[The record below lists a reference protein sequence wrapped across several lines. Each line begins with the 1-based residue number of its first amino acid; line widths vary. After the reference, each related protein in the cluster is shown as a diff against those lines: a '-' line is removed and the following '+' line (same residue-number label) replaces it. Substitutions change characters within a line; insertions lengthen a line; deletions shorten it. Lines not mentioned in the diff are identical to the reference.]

1 MTVAVDIPSAKRA
14 GLAVDFAELTR
25 SGDSDLTPAQRYA
38 LKTHGV
44 CAQLQDHVFM
54 VRVRIPGGVL
64 RSHEARALA
73 EIGGR
78 HARDWLHLTTRQNV
92 ELHWVEDRAVAE
104 VLAEIEAAGLSTRS
118 SCGHTLRNVMCAD
131 EAGVG
136 LDEPF
141 DCLPDAQ
148 AVSAA
153 IVARSVALNCELP
166 SRVNLAFGGSPRCR
180 HDARLNDGAFVSV
193 VRDGVAGYEVWGG
206 GSLGKAPRLG
216 IRLHDFV
223 PRAVVLPAAEAL
235 IELFIEHGD
244 FEHPA
249 KGRLKFVLERL
260 GEDTFRAEW
269 ERRFVEACA
278 RPHPVPVPVDAPSE
292 VDRAAVLG
300 LAPTSGWRAGV
311 RPQRVAGLALVTVDV
326 PMGDL
331 DGATMVALA
340 DFAERYGDGTIRVT
354 RDQDVV
360 LRDVPVDGVED
371 LRAEL
376 ALHDLTI
383 LGENHTARVRAC
395 TGAAVCA
402 LGIGNAPGAGEALVA
417 NSRALRR
424 HPMMR
429 VHVSGCPN
437 SCAQHQAGD
446 IGLAGAKVRVDGAT
460 EPGYH
465 VFVGADL
472 DADEVGE
479 VVGRVAERDVVA
491 AVDAIVDAWEALRHD
506 GETIGRTARR
516 VGLDAIAAHVAAT
529 LQRRW
534 ANGPELDPCAPDTN
548 AFDPSATAGEL
559 VTARR

>member
-1 MTVAVDIPSAKRA
+1 MATVVDIPAAKRS
-14 GLAVDFAELTR
+14 GLPV
-25 SGDSDLTPAQRYA
+25 DLTELSRAGDGGLTPEQRYA

-54 VRVRIPGGVL
+54 VRVRVPGGAL
-64 RSHEARALA
+64 QASEARALA
-73 EIGGR
+73 AIAGA

-92 ELHWVEDRAVAE
+92 ELHWVADRDVAG
-104 VLAEIEAAGLSTRS
+104 VLAAVDAAGLSTRS

-141 DCLPDAQ
+141 DCLPDAR

-153 IVARSVALNCELP
+153 IVARSEVLNCTLP

-193 VRDGVAGYEVWGG
+193 VRDRVAGYEVWAG

-216 IRLHDFV
+216 IVVRDFV
-223 PRAVVLPAAEAL
+223 PREQVLAAAEAL
-235 IELFIEHGD
+235 IEVFVAHGD

-249 KGRLKFVLERL
+249 KGRLKFVLDLL
-260 GEDTFRAEW
+260 GEDRFRAEW
-269 ERRFVEACA
+269 ERAFAADCD
-278 RPHPVPVPVDAPSE
+278 RPHPAPEPVDVTDE

-300 LAPTSGWRAGV
+300 TAPASGWRAGV
-311 RPQRVAGLALVTVDV
+311 RPQRTVGRALVTVDV

-331 DGATMVALA
+331 DGATIVALA
-340 DFAERYGDGTIRVT
+340 GMAERYGDGALRIT

-360 LRDVPVDGVED
+360 LRDVPVDAVED

-376 ALHDLTI
+376 ALHHLAI
-383 LGENHTARVRAC
+383 LGEKRTARVRAC

-402 LGIGNAPGAGEALVA
+402 LGIANAPGAGEALVA
-417 NSRALRR
+417 TSRTLPR
-424 HPMMR
+424 HPLLR

-446 IGLAGAKVRVDGAT
+446 IGLAGAKVRVDGVT
-460 EPGYH
+460 RQGYH
-465 VFVGADL
+465 VYVGADL
-472 DADEVGE
+472 DAGHVGE
-479 VVGRVAERDVVA
+479 VVGRVAERDAVA
-491 AVDAIVDAWEALRHD
+491 AVDAIVGAWEALRYD

-516 VGLDAIAAHVAAT
+516 VGLDAVAAHVAGA
-529 LQRRW
+529 LRHRW
-534 ANGPELDPCAPDTN
+534 ASGPDPDVEAP
-548 AFDPSATAGEL
+548 APALA
-559 VTARR
+559 VTGT